1 MEQINNKDNSNEE
14 VISIKSIDEKENNN
28 NIIDIIE
35 KSNKINISFKSLND
49 SLKIDRKSIKKIF
62 SYITEKEKLSDMYI
76 DHITINLFD
85 FNQNNNNNQNLEL
98 ISNDA
103 NCELVEL
110 DIKYKT
116 ILDKATIFHINLEK
130 NYKNNNEESEKIK
143 LNANKKRTISR
154 KSLIKIFNFL
164 NESIISM
171 CDYIN
176 IVILYLN
183 DEIENDFAK
192 WVIEEKILG
201 KYNKKPQKIDFDGK
215 KSYNCI
221 MDIPLKNNSQN
232 IYTLDMLFS
241 KVLDSIDDYDKESS
255 FSDNI
260 NNLIIPRKSIDE
272 DLIKVV
278 NVSFIEEGILTN
290 DDELENDGLNNEN
303 KKKRK
308 KIKHSREPSNS
319 SLKDEGHCNKN
330 LCKGLCFIF

>member
-1 MEQINNKDNSNEE
+1 MEQINNNDNSNEE

-260 NNLIIPRKSIDE
+260 NNLIIPRKNINE
-272 DLIKVV
+272 DLIQKPKVC
-278 NVSFIEEGILTN
+278 FIEEGILTDINSKDNINLQKEEIILTTNPDICGNAICN
-290 DDELENDGLNNEN
+290 DV
-303 KKKRK
+303 
-308 KIKHSREPSNS
+308 
-319 SLKDEGHCNKN
+319 CY
-330 LCKGLCFIF
+330 IF